1 MTGKRDIVYKRCG
14 CVSEATGRQLSGR
27 CPRLAE
33 PEHGS
38 WYYAVQV
45 STFGGRKARY
55 RRGGF
60 PTRDAARTARGE
72 LLEGPADL
80 AAAGAWTVARWLRHW
95 LQLTE
100 PSLRPATVYGYRD
113 HINRYLIPGLGRV
126 TLADLDTRRL
136 QAFFDL
142 LARQRTRN
150 GTPLAAATIDRVRA
164 TLRSALNAAVR
175 EGLITASPLAHVRL
189 AGPVR
194 PHPVVWTD
202 GRVAAWRRDGI
213 RPPVAVWTL
222 RQLITF
228 LAGVENDRLAGLW
241 WLIALR
247 GLRRGEAAALYRDD
261 LDAAARELTIARQVN
276 ALPGQLYCGP
286 PKSRASNRT
295 IALDEACTRRLA
307 ERPVRQDNET
317 IRRRA
322 TRQRRGDARART
334 GPGWREGQAMFTYA
348 DGRPV
353 RPEYLTHRFRQ
364 LTRQLDLPPVRLHDL
379 RHGAATL
386 ALASHAD
393 LKIIQQMLGHSSIVT
408 TADTYTSVLP
418 ETAHRSAQATA
429 DMITEAARSV
439 PGSVQ
444 GTGRD
449 PQSRRLRPT
458 ERGLTLLK
466 DLQERHHRGASSPRE
481 APARDPGMPHPRP
494 TTYTASYN
502 TRSDGCAARDLNP
515 EPAD

>member
-1 MTGKRDIVYKRCG
+1 MTCNRDILYKRCG
-14 CVSEATGRQLSGR
+14 CADKATGRQLSGR

-33 PEHGS
+33 PRHGS
-38 WYYAVQV
+38 WYFAVQV
-45 STFGGRKARY
+45 STVGGRKARY

-60 PTRDAARTARGE
+60 PTRDAARAARGE
-72 LLEGPADL
+72 LLESPPDL
-80 AAAGAWTVARWLRHW
+80 AAAGAWTVARWMRHW
-95 LQLTE
+95 LKLTE
-100 PSLRPATVYGYRD
+100 PNPRPATVCGYRD

-126 TLADLDTRRL
+126 TLADLDSRRL

-164 TLRSALNAAVR
+164 TLRSAPNAAVR

-189 AGPVR
+189 PRPVR
-194 PHPVVWTD
+194 PHPVIWTD
-202 GRVAAWRRDGI
+202 ERVAAWRRDGI

-228 LAGVENDRLAGLW
+228 LAGVEHDRLAGLW

-247 GLRRGEAAALYRDD
+247 GLRRGEAAALHRDD
-261 LDAAARELTIARQVN
+261 LDSAARELTIARQLN

-307 ERPVRQDNET
+307 DHAVRQDT
-317 IRRRA
+317 GTRSHLA
-322 TRQRRGDARART
+322 ARQRRGDARART
-334 GPGWREGQAMFTYA
+334 GPGWREGHAMFTYA

-393 LKIIQQMLGHSSIVT
+393 LKVIQQMLGHSSIVT

-429 DMITEAARSV
+429 DMITEAARSLRD
-439 PGSVQ
+439 PFAEAK
-444 GTGRD
+444 RD
-449 PQSRRLRPT
+449 PQFRSLRGSQPGFRCSRARSKGTPA
-458 ERGLTLLK
+458 
-466 DLQERHHRGASSPRE
+466 LQHSMRGACE
-481 APARDPGMPHPRP
+481 
-494 TTYTASYN
+494 
-502 TRSDGCAARDLNP
+502 
-515 EPAD
+515 